1 MSIKKLLTKE
11 YWGVETNL
19 QVLLILVAFSLAGSM
34 AVHIA
39 GPITHYIGFDHDT
52 TSPWVFWPIRIAL
65 IFPLY
70 QISLLIIGTLLGQ
83 GPFFRRYAKKMLR
96 RHTFK

>member
-1 MSIKKLLTKE
+1 MAVKKLFTKA
-11 YWGVETNL
+11 YWGVETNV
-19 QVLLILVAFSLAGSM
+19 QVILILVAFSLAGSV

-39 GPITHYIGFDHDT
+39 GPITHWLGFDHDT

-83 GPFFRRYAKKMLR
+83 GPFFRRYAKKMLGR
-96 RHTFK
+96 FSFK